1 MFIMK
6 KIIPLSIAALLSL
19 SVGGYA
25 VALDEETPQA
35 EQAQYQQH
43 ATKHNAN
50 NQAKK
55 VNKESQH
62 QTKNNATKRAKQHKK
77 EAKTSS
83 TKTTEKHNSSVKQP
97 KKVEESYV
105 NTQAE

>member
-43 ATKHNAN
+43 VTKHNAN

-62 QTKNNATKRAKQHKK
+62 QAKNNATKKAKQHKK

-83 TKTTEKHNSSVKQP
+83 TKTTKKHNSSVKQP
-97 KKVEESYV
+97 KKVEEPYV

>member
-1 MFIMK
+1 MK

-83 TKTTEKHNSSVKQP
+83 TKTTKTTKKHNSSVKQP
-97 KKVEESYV
+97 RKVEEPSV
-105 NTQAE
+105 NTQAK